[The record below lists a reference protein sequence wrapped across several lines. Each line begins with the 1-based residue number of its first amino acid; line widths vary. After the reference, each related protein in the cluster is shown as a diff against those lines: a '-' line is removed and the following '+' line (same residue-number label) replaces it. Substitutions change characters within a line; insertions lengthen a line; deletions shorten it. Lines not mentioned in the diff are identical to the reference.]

1 MAHSAG
7 SPYALAFANR
17 YPHRVR
23 GDVCLLAPW
32 VGEGGESWFGFG
44 CALSLTAI
52 AAGYKWLKY
61 VPNGLLKTAQAAEW
75 KVQAW
80 MLGKPPTLAYE
91 AIGFDLQKEK
101 EQTNGDQNLDPSS
114 SPSPCPS
121 DQHHASSPVHGR
133 RSISPS
139 VFSDYDDLRDFEGR
153 FESQSTV
160 GALPGLEKPRA
171 IPDKA
176 KRKGSKT
183 FFEKL
188 KGGPTSPAPERNTP
202 AAPRRLKA
210 LRSMSSLR
218 GKGNNPS
225 RRPSSAPKPPPLS
238 PQLPQ
243 IDTRL
248 ELDMGGWESRT
259 PSPSKRTMDS
269 SPEPPPSAFKR
280 TEGVRSISL
289 GTTNSRSPYSY
300 YPPSPPIPSL
310 PTTPTSETDTSAS
323 YDASLANALIAASHA
338 ESAKGA
344 HNDLLLI
351 LNHERVPWG
360 FSYQEYPHTVAVWYG
375 DKDER
380 IAESAMRWL
389 EQIMGPERCKVNV
402 VKGADHGLMYNT
414 SVVLD
419 VFDKV
424 HDYARKCTFYISP
437 NGLVIQQPTYHI
449 IYTQGNECHRR

>member
-1 MAHSAG
+1 
-7 SPYALAFANR
+7 
-17 YPHRVR
+17 
-23 GDVCLLAPW
+23 
-32 VGEGGESWFGFG
+32 
-44 CALSLTAI
+44 
-52 AAGYKWLKY
+52 
-61 VPNGLLKTAQAAEW
+61 
-75 KVQAW
+75 
-80 MLGKPPTLAYE
+80 MLGKPPTIAYE
-91 AIGFDLQKEK
+91 GIGFDLQKEK
-101 EQTNGDQNLDPSS
+101 EQMNNDQNLDLSS
-114 SPSPCPS
+114 LPSPCTS
-121 DQHHASSPVHGR
+121 DQHLTSSPVNGR
-133 RSISPS
+133 RSFSSS

-160 GALPGLEKPRA
+160 GPLPCMPPPKPQA
-171 IPDKA
+171 APDQA

-188 KGGPTSPAPERNTP
+188 KGGNSHPTSPTLEKNTP
-202 AAPRRLKA
+202 SAPKRLKA

-225 RRPSSAPKPPPLS
+225 RRPNTAPKPLPSS
-238 PQLPQ
+238 PRLPQ
-243 IDTRL
+243 IDTRV
-248 ELDMGGWESRT
+248 DQESWKSQT
-259 PSPSKRTMDS
+259 PSPGKRGMDS
-269 SPEPPPSAFKR
+269 SPEPPPSSFKR
-280 TEGVRSISL
+280 VEGVRSISL

-310 PTTPTSETDTSAS
+310 PTTPTNETHTGPS

-351 LNHERVPWG
+351 LNHDRVPWG

-380 IAESAMRWL
+380 IAESAVRWL
-389 EQIMGPERCKVNV
+389 EQTMSPERCKVNV

-414 SVVLD
+414 TVVLD

-424 HDYARKCTFYISP
+424 YDYA
-437 NGLVIQQPTYHI
+437 QQ
-449 IYTQGNECHRR
+449 CAFFSL